1 MNQSWP
7 LPRKP
12 FLFNWSVSP
21 ERNPP
26 LSSLAEHKVS
36 WQHFGREENVT
47 GVTLFSLQ
55 TCIGSFLIMACLSK
69 TPDCPQIQI
78 LSGSTALGSEPSVFC
93 LGPVGSGL
101 SSFHLPS
108 AYSPVFHS
116 ASYPHLLKYLV
127 YLMLEHSQNL
137 AVQTACFLLIL
148 PPTSL
153 NFILILMLCQASYH
167 LFILFWVFKCSYLFT
182 NVISSFILF
191 VLWGLTHFYIFTVF
205 CWVSGTIFNP
215 KYIFHYFQLIVY
227 QKQTSLHKTFKTSLL
242 MPTS

>member
-7 LPRKP
+7 FPRKP
-12 FLFNWSVSP
+12 FLFNWSVCP
-21 ERNPP
+21 ERIPP

-36 WQHFGREENVT
+36 CQHFGREENT
-47 GVTLFSLQ
+47 GVSLFSLQ
-55 TCIGSFLIMACLSK
+55 TFIGNLLIIACLSK
-69 TPDCPQIQI
+69 MSDCPHIQI
-78 LSGSTALGSEPSVFC
+78 LSGSTVLGSEPSVFC

-101 SSFHLPS
+101 CSFYLSS

-116 ASYPHLLKYLV
+116 ASHPHLLKYLV
-127 YLMLEHSQNL
+127 YLILEHSQNL
-137 AVQTACFLLIL
+137 AVQTACFLLIP

-167 LFILFWVFKCSYLFT
+167 LFILFWAFKCSCLFT

-191 VLWGLTHFYIFTVF
+191 VLWGLNSFYIFTVF

-215 KYIFHYFQLIVY
+215 KYIFHYFHLIVF
-227 QKQTSLHKTFKTSLL
+227 QKQTSLHKTFKASLL
-242 MPTS
+242 MPT